1 MSKLA
6 QIHTY
11 PPSLAK
17 SKIMVKTFSLYH
29 TGPVTCNSY
38 FRHFESRLTVKK
50 KITITVSFS
59 QKETKT
65 APKGQ
70 YYFVYSVKDFPALV
84 FSLQFQIILKVFWR
98 LPKMSGS
105 IWSLQVEEKSKNS
118 PLYFPCEE
126 YIFYCRECVDK
137 IFFRFS
143 ENILHALNS
152 VFFENSKLTKLTV

>member
-29 TGPVTCNSY
+29 RGPVTCNSY
-38 FRHFESRLTVKK
+38 FRHFETDSEK

-59 QKETKT
+59 QKEKKT

-70 YYFVYSVKDFPALV
+70 YYFVYSIKDFPALV
-84 FSLQFQIILKVFWR
+84 FSRQFQIISKVFWR
-98 LPKMSGS
+98 LPKMSGVCKLRRNSKIFPFIFVVKS
-105 IWSLQVEEKSKNS
+105 IFLT
-118 PLYFPCEE
+118 
-126 YIFYCRECVDK
+126 ECVDN
-137 IFFRFS
+137 IFFSFL

-152 VFFENSKLTKLTV
+152 ISFGNSKH

>member
-70 YYFVYSVKDFPALV
+70 YYFVYSIKDFPALV
-84 FSLQFQIILKVFWR
+84 FSRQFQIISKVFWR
-98 LPKMSGS
+98 LPKMSGVCK
-105 IWSLQVEEKSKNS
+105 LRRNSKI
-118 PLYFPCEE
+118 FPF
-126 YIFYCRECVDK
+126 IFVVKNIFLTECVDN
-137 IFFRFS
+137 IFFSFL
-143 ENILHALNS
+143 ENIPQALNS
-152 VFFENSKLTKLTV
+152 ISFGNSKH

>member
-50 KITITVSFS
+50 KITITASFS

-70 YYFVYSVKDFPALV
+70 YYFVYSIKDFPALV
-84 FSLQFQIILKVFWR
+84 FSLQFKIILKVFWR
-98 LPKMSGS
+98 LPKMSGVCKLRRNPK
-105 IWSLQVEEKSKNS
+105 ILPFIFLVKN
-118 PLYFPCEE
+118 
-126 YIFYCRECVDK
+126 
-137 IFFRFS
+137 IFF
-143 ENILHALNS
+143 
-152 VFFENSKLTKLTV
+152 TVVSA

>member
-29 TGPVTCNSY
+29 RGPVTCNSY
-38 FRHFESRLTVKK
+38 FRHFETDSEK

-59 QKETKT
+59 QKEKKT

-70 YYFVYSVKDFPALV
+70 YYFVYSIKDFPALV
-84 FSLQFQIILKVFWR
+84 FFPTIPDYFESFLKATENVR
-98 LPKMSGS
+98 
-105 IWSLQVEEKSKNS
+105 SLQVEEKFKNF
-118 PLYFPCEE
+118 PLYFRCEE
-126 YIFYCRECVDK
+126 YIFDWVR
-137 IFFRFS
+137 R
-143 ENILHALNS
+143 
-152 VFFENSKLTKLTV
+152 

>member
-50 KITITVSFS
+50 KNHYNGILFPERNKSGSKRPILFCLLYQGLSGVSFFP
-59 QKETKT
+59 TI
-65 APKGQ
+65 PD
-70 YYFVYSVKDFPALV
+70 YFESF
-84 FSLQFQIILKVFWR
+84 LKATENVR
-98 LPKMSGS
+98 
-105 IWSLQVEEKSKNS
+105 SLQVEEKSKNL

-152 VFFENSKLTKLTV
+152 ISFGNSKH

>member
-29 TGPVTCNSY
+29 RGPVTCNSY
-38 FRHFESRLTVKK
+38 FRHFETDSEK
-50 KITITVSFS
+50 KIAITVSFS
-59 QKETKT
+59 QKEKKT

-70 YYFVYSVKDFPALV
+70 YYFVYSIKDFPALV
-84 FSLQFQIILKVFWR
+84 FSRQFQIISKVFWR
-98 LPKMSGS
+98 LPKMSGVCK
-105 IWSLQVEEKSKNS
+105 LRRNSKIS
-118 PLYFPCEE
+118 PF
-126 YIFYCRECVDK
+126 IFVVKNIFLTECVDNN
-137 IFFRFS
+137 FFSFL

-152 VFFENSKLTKLTV
+152 ISFGNSKH